1 MNPVEALLT
10 ACTLAACAVLLLR
23 LCLNPA
29 RRARFDATAR
39 RWGQALRDGAWR
51 LWHWRTARRVA
62 RAEAESAIRRARGG
76 PPGEPDAGTW
86 AGNVYTP
93 KSFRKPRRPDPLH

>member
-1 MNPVEALLT
+1 MNPVEALLS

-23 LCLNPA
+23 LCLNPV
-29 RRARFDATAR
+29 RRQRFDATAR
-39 RWGQALRDGAWR
+39 RWGQALRGGTLQ

-62 RAEAESAIRRARGG
+62 RAEAESAIRRARGTQ
-76 PPGEPDAGTW
+76 PGEPGPGAW

-93 KSFRKPRRPDPLH
+93 TSFRKPRRPDQLH